1 MTTGVSSDRM
11 GSQSS
16 QPPLTAVS
24 AKQNTTPS
32 STPSSSLLSFE
43 RNTDNALM
51 SDSVFGDAATALR
64 FQGADTDKH
73 AARVV
78 VVSELAKGKEKEV
91 IDGDD
96 SHSSNPYPSLTAAM
110 DVFSL
115 GCTIAEVSVHILS

>member
-1 MTTGVSSDRM
+1 
-11 GSQSS
+11 
-16 QPPLTAVS
+16 
-24 AKQNTTPS
+24 
-32 STPSSSLLSFE
+32 
-43 RNTDNALM
+43 M